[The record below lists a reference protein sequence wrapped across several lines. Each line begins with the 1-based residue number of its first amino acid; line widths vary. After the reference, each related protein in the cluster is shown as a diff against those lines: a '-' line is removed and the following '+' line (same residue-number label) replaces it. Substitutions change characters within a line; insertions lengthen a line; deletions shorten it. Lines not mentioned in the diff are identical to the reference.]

1 MSTNP
6 VQEQQ
11 ARLDAERK
19 HYAGQAAQWRDI
31 GITAV
36 AAAAQ
41 YSPARDEKAK
51 TDGEPRKVV
60 TLRDLDFL
68 AA

>member
-1 MSTNP
+1 MSTNS

-11 ARLDAERK
+11 ARVEAERK
-19 HYAGQAAQWRDI
+19 HYAGQASQWREI

-41 YSPARDEKAK
+41 YSPARDEKPKAS
-51 TDGEPRKVV
+51 DEPHKIV